1 MGIECPQLGQFLWII
16 WSCGLVVR
24 RMDIQK
30 VGSTKKDIEALG
42 RELGPMND
50 SPTMLIRLF

>member
-1 MGIECPQLGQFLWII
+1 MGVKCPQLGTISLDYMVMWSNKWIY
-16 WSCGLVVR
+16 GRLE
-24 RMDIQK
+24 
-30 VGSTKKDIEALG
+30 GTKKDIEAVA

>member
-1 MGIECPQLGQFLWII
+1 MGIQ
-16 WSCGLVVR
+16 CGLVVE

-30 VGSTKKDIEALG
+30 VGSTNKDIEALA

-50 SPTMLIRLF
+50 SPTMLIRSF